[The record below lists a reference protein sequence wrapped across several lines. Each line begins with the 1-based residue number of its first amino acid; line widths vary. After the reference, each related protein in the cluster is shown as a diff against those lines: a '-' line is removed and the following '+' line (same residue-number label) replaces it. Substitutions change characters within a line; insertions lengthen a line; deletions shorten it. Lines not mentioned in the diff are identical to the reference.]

1 MRPRKG
7 CQRCR
12 ERHAKCT
19 VEQPGRACQRCTK
32 HGEDCDFLPHY
43 RFRSDVP
50 RTELPVVDD
59 DNQPSIEWS
68 DEQVWVPIKKRFKYV
83 YENGQDLSPEHA
95 PEDESSATAGHST
108 VSNHPTPADYV
119 SPAQA
124 SSGPSPASFHLPF
137 DKPTPPS
144 NMGLLNQQDL
154 FSLANMS
161 AMRSPVYQMPNFGVP
176 SPGNISLPSMGEL
189 EQSLAGSMGRS
200 SPFDVARRTPKP
212 DRSFSQSSQPTT
224 SPLGVISNLSFS
236 RREVHLLHY
245 FASTF
250 APLADVCDPGAH
262 FKNEVP
268 RRALYKPMILLS
280 ICAVSSRFEAITSG
294 QPDLESMKYHD
305 RCLPLVIEALSA
317 PEATYDEDLL
327 VTVLLLRI
335 HEEFSS
341 VEDSMHHLLGANQ
354 MLNVISKFALS
365 GGMGES
371 ASWQALRQIIYA
383 SIVQREPLKVD
394 LENYDQSFAAHSSDD
409 GSYGNAMILL
419 CAKVLKL
426 VYGPLTILATN
437 EKKILETKIDDWLL
451 RRPRTFYPLTYQKA
465 DPDRGRAFPEIT
477 MLNSAGVIGIQ
488 YYYVA
493 KILLLLAAEHN
504 DKPGPGFNN
513 ARQRMLKEKQCLG
526 HLFAIMGLAL
536 SNDDVHNAKYTAC
549 HMLYSC
555 GYLITNRTQR
565 QETLVFLRRV
575 PQLVAWRT
583 RQTIEMLEEQ
593 WKELD
598 QDA

>member
-32 HGEDCDFLPHY
+32 YGEDCDFLPHF

-50 RTELPVVDD
+50 RTELPAEDD
-59 DNQPSIEWS
+59 TQPSVEWS
-68 DEQVWVPIKKRFKYV
+68 EEQVGVPIKKRFNYV
-83 YENGQDLSPEHA
+83 YENGQDSPPGPDILEQGDT
-95 PEDESSATAGHST
+95 PGEPST
-108 VSNHPTPADYV
+108 IPSHPTPALDYI

-124 SSGPSPASFHLPF
+124 SFGPSPASFHFPF
-137 DKPTPPS
+137 DKPTPPAH
-144 NMGLLNQQDL
+144 MGLLNQHDPL
-154 FSLANMS
+154 SVANMS
-161 AMRSPVYQMPNFGVP
+161 AMRSPANRIMSAP
-176 SPGNISLPSMGEL
+176 SPGMISLPSMGEL
-189 EQSLAGSMGRS
+189 EQSIANS
-200 SPFDVARRTPKP
+200 FDRTPPYEITTRLSRP
-212 DRSFSQSSQPTT
+212 DRAVSHNTQLSI
-224 SPLGVISNLSFS
+224 SPLGLISGLSFT
-236 RREVHLLHY
+236 RREVHLLH
-245 FASTF
+245 FFSSNF
-250 APLADVCDPGAH
+250 GPLADVCDPGAH
-262 FKNEVP
+262 FTNEIP
-268 RRALYKPMILLS
+268 RRALYKPMILLAV
-280 ICAVSSRFEAITSG
+280 CAVSSRFEAIEAG
-294 QPDLESMKYHD
+294 QVDVESTRYHD

-409 GSYGNAMILL
+409 GSYGKAMILL
-419 CAKVLKL
+419 CAKVLKI
-426 VYGPLTILATN
+426 VYGPNTIIAAN
-437 EKKILETKIDDWLL
+437 ERSIVEAKIDDWLL
-451 RRPRTFYPLTYQKA
+451 RRPRTFYPLTYQKT
-465 DPDRGRAFPEIT
+465 DPDNGQAFPEIT
-477 MLNSAGVIGIQ
+477 MLNAPGVVGIQ

-493 KILLLLAAEHN
+493 KILLLLASEPN
-504 DKPGPGFNN
+504 DQPGPGFVN
-513 ARQRMLKEKQCLG
+513 ARQRMLKERQCLN

-536 SNDDVHNAKYTAC
+536 SNDNVHNAKYTAC

-555 GYLITNRTQR
+555 GYLITNRAQR
-565 QETLVFLRRV
+565 EQTVRFLERV
-575 PQLVAWRT
+575 PQIVAWRT
-583 RQTIEMLEEQ
+583 RQTIEMLQSQ

-598 QDA
+598 QDT